1 MIYTRIIAG
10 LTTSFLAISLSAESI
25 DIKEGWNL
33 FGAPTAIELNKFDNS
48 CVDYILKY
56 NVDTDTKLGWQHYIA
71 NGEFYNYEG
80 TEISSIK
87 EGDGFW
93 VMASSDCSIEIND
106 LDFTPILDGTPTI
119 ISEQFSIEEDNKFIG
134 YLTSTSTNVTY
145 SITDGDDL
153 SLFKI
158 DSTTGKLELNDISN
172 FEVPIDFGANN
183 QYSIIA
189 TVTDVTNSE
198 LTSNKEIV
206 IDVTNKDD
214 SFRFLSEGVFNLKG
228 LIYRMF
234 YYTPTFI
241 DGSGDI
247 TLEATITGFDGED
260 YSSSATITNDL
271 IKVYT
276 AGAGNYYLKIKATDS
291 AGNIA
296 IQEFPFYIQ
305 DGYDAV
311 VSDAQTGEVT
321 DLEVEY
327 NKLKS
332 LPFNMSA
339 TLTGVYATYEIVQN
353 PSNGTIEQY
362 PDGTWW
368 YLPNYNYTGTDSFTY
383 KIASVGQDN
392 NGNEILTDA
401 NEQTVTLNVLPKAQ

>member
-1 MIYTRIIAG
+1 MKLQKLIFGLLII
-10 LTTSFLAISLSAESI
+10 TTSLIAETI
-25 DIKEGWNL
+25 NVKQGWNL
-33 FGAPTAIELNKFDNS
+33 FGAPSAIELNKFDNS

-56 NVDTDTKLGWQHYIA
+56 NTDTDTKLGWQHHIA
-71 NGEFYNYEG
+71 NGEYYNYEG
-80 TEISSIK
+80 TEISSLK

-93 VMASSDCSIEIND
+93 AMASGDCTIQIND
-106 LDFTPILDGTPTI
+106 LDFAPILEGTPTI
-119 ISEQFSIEEDNKFIG
+119 ITEQLQIEENTKFIG

-158 DSTTGKLELNDISN
+158 DAQTGKLELNDISN
-172 FEVPIDFGANN
+172 YETPIDFGANN
-183 QYSIIA
+183 QYNIIA
-189 TVTDVTNSE
+189 SVTDKTNSA

-206 IDVTNKDD
+206 INVTNKDD

-241 DGSGDI
+241 DASGDV
-247 TLEATITGFDGED
+247 TLEVTITGFDGED
-260 YSSSATITNDL
+260 YSSSATITDNV

-276 AGAGNYYLKIKATDS
+276 GNGGNYYLKIKATDS
-291 AGNIA
+291 TGNSS

-305 DGYDAV
+305 DDYNTV
-311 VSDAQTGEVT
+311 VTDAQAGEVA
-321 DLEVEY
+321 DLEVQH

-332 LPFNMSA
+332 LPFNMTV

-368 YLPNYNYTGTDSFTY
+368 YLPNYNYTGSDSFTY
-383 KIASVGQDN
+383 RIASVGKDN
-392 NGNEILTDA
+392 NGNEILSNA
-401 NEQTVTLNVLPKAQ
+401 NEQTVTLTVLPKAQ